1 MQISQGGRAGSHPDV
16 LLRFREIVGEGN
28 ITGPYRGYLFYW
40 KTTRKD
46 AIDQIAL
53 RLWPYLSEEKR
64 TQFITMTLAAGRDLP
79 APLPSVPIARRTQ
92 LAWAA
97 GLFDGEGSIWVSG
110 PRGVTRRS
118 PAMEIAQSSSSGIP
132 ETLLRFREAIGVGA
146 ISGAHPPRSP
156 WSRLPQYRWA
166 VSGRPRTSAVVRA
179 LWPWLGVVKREQIL
193 ALATWLDRDIGE
205 LRASDRPIAPADPD
219 PASG

>member
-46 AIDQIAL
+46 VIDQIAL

-64 TQFITMTLAAGRDLP
+64 AQFAAMTLAAGRDLP
-79 APLPSVPIARRTQ
+79 ASLHSAPIAARTQ

-97 GLFDGEGSIWVSG
+97 GLFDGEGSIWASG
-110 PRGVTRRS
+110 PRGASWRS

-132 ETLLRFREAIGVGA
+132 ETLRRFLGAVGVGS
-146 ISGAHPPRSP
+146 ICGPHPPRSP
-156 WSRLPQYRWA
+156 WSRLPQYRSA
-166 VSGRPRTSAVVRA
+166 VSGRHRTSVVVRVI
-179 LWPWLGVVKREQIL
+179 WPWLGVVKREQIL
-193 ALATWLDRDIGE
+193 ALRKWLDPDIAE
-205 LRASDRPIAPADPD
+205 LRASDT
-219 PASG
+219 